1 MKKIISMAMA
11 FIMIVML
18 WGCAPKK
25 TTEVAPIAPSTKTE
39 ATQNSIDYDMINACD
54 ALIRETYSDR
64 AMTSIENGQFIV
76 TILEPNLT
84 SAIVYG
90 TYGLTEAYDELSIA
104 CCEATGLDTLVGVGN
119 NTGEIV
125 YASFN
130 GVDITAYAN

>member
-1 MKKIISMAMA
+1 MKRIFSFVLTFA
-11 FIMIVML
+11 IVL
-18 WGCAPKK
+18 GLCACGSKESAPNIPSAE
-25 TTEVAPIAPSTKTE
+25 TEVV
-39 ATQNSIDYDMINACD
+39 QNSIDYDMINACD
-54 ALIRETYSDR
+54 ALIKETYGDM

-84 SAIVYG
+84 SAMIYG
-90 TYGLTEAYDELSIA
+90 TYGLTEAYDQLSVA
-104 CCEATGLDTLVGVGN
+104 CCELTGLDTLVGVGN

>member
-1 MKKIISMAMA
+1 MKRFFSFVLTFA
-11 FIMIVML
+11 IVFGL
-18 WGCAPKK
+18 CACGSN
-25 TTEVAPIAPSTKTE
+25 ESAPNTPSAET
-39 ATQNSIDYDMINACD
+39 AVVQNSIDYDMINACD
-54 ALIRETYSDR
+54 ALIKETYGDR

-84 SAIVYG
+84 SAMIYG
-90 TYGLTEAYDELSIA
+90 TYGLTEAYDQLSVA
-104 CCEATGLDTLVGVGN
+104 CCELTGLDTLVGVGN

>member
-1 MKKIISMAMA
+1 MKKIISIAMA
-11 FIMIVML
+11 FVMIVML

-25 TTEVAPIAPSTKTE
+25 TTEVAPIAPSTKT
-39 ATQNSIDYDMINACD
+39 TQNSIDYDMINACD
-54 ALIRETYSDR
+54 ALIRETYGDR

-84 SAIVYG
+84 SAMVYG

>member
-1 MKKIISMAMA
+1 MKRFFSFVLTFA
-11 FIMIVML
+11 IVFGL
-18 WGCAPKK
+18 CACGSKESVPN
-25 TTEVAPIAPSTKTE
+25 TPSAET
-39 ATQNSIDYDMINACD
+39 AVVQNSIDYDMINACD
-54 ALIRETYSDR
+54 ALIKETYGDR

-84 SAIVYG
+84 SAMIYG
-90 TYGLTEAYDELSIA
+90 TYGLTEAYDQLSVA
-104 CCEATGLDTLVGVGN
+104 CCELTGLDTLVGVGN

>member
-1 MKKIISMAMA
+1 MKRIFSFVLTFA
-11 FIMIVML
+11 IVFGL
-18 WGCAPKK
+18 CACGSKAPAPN
-25 TTEVAPIAPSTKTE
+25 TPSAETEVV
-39 ATQNSIDYDMINACD
+39 QNSIDYDMINACD
-54 ALIRETYSDR
+54 ALIKETYGDR

-84 SAIVYG
+84 SAMVYG
-90 TYGLTEAYDELSIA
+90 TYGLTEAYDELSVA
-104 CCEATGLDTLVGVGN
+104 CCELTGLDTLVGVGN

>member
-1 MKKIISMAMA
+1 MKRFFSFVLTFA
-11 FIMIVML
+11 IVL
-18 WGCAPKK
+18 GLCACGSK
-25 TTEVAPIAPSTKTE
+25 ESAPNTPSAET
-39 ATQNSIDYDMINACD
+39 AVVQNSIDYDMINACD
-54 ALIRETYSDR
+54 ALIKETYGDR

-84 SAIVYG
+84 SAMIYG
-90 TYGLTEAYDELSIA
+90 TYGLTEAYDQLSVA
-104 CCEATGLDTLVGVGN
+104 CCELTGLDTLVGVGN

>member
-1 MKKIISMAMA
+1 MKRFFSFVLTFA
-11 FIMIVML
+11 IVL
-18 WGCAPKK
+18 GLCACGSKESAPN
-25 TTEVAPIAPSTKTE
+25 TPSAETEVV
-39 ATQNSIDYDMINACD
+39 QNSIDYDMINACD
-54 ALIRETYSDR
+54 ALIRETYGDR

-84 SAIVYG
+84 SAMIYG
-90 TYGLTEAYDELSIA
+90 TYGLTEAYDQLSVA
-104 CCEATGLDTLVGVGN
+104 CCELTGLDTLVGVGN

>member
-1 MKKIISMAMA
+1 MKRIFSFVLTFA
-11 FIMIVML
+11 IVFGL
-18 WGCAPKK
+18 CACSSKESAPN
-25 TTEVAPIAPSTKTE
+25 TPSAETEVV
-39 ATQNSIDYDMINACD
+39 QNSIDYDMINACD
-54 ALIRETYSDR
+54 ALIKETYGDR

-84 SAIVYG
+84 SAMVYG
-90 TYGLTEAYDELSIA
+90 TYGLTEAYDELSVA
-104 CCEATGLDTLVGVGN
+104 CCELTGLDTLVGVGN

>member
-1 MKKIISMAMA
+1 MKRFFSFVLTFA
-11 FIMIVML
+11 IVFGL
-18 WGCAPKK
+18 CACGSKESAPNIPSAE
-25 TTEVAPIAPSTKTE
+25 TEVV
-39 ATQNSIDYDMINACD
+39 QNSIDYDIINACD
-54 ALIRETYSDR
+54 ALIKETYGDR

-90 TYGLTEAYDELSIA
+90 TYGLTEAYDELSVV
-104 CCEATGLDTLVGVGN
+104 CCEVTGLDTLVGVGN
-119 NTGEIV
+119 STGEIV

>member
-1 MKKIISMAMA
+1 MKRFFSFVLTFA
-11 FIMIVML
+11 IMFGL
-18 WGCAPKK
+18 CACGSKESAPN
-25 TTEVAPIAPSTKTE
+25 TPSAETEVV
-39 ATQNSIDYDMINACD
+39 QNSIDYDMINACD
-54 ALIRETYSDR
+54 ALIKETYGDR

-84 SAIVYG
+84 SAMIYG
-90 TYGLTEAYDELSIA
+90 TYGLTEAYDELSVV

-119 NTGEIV
+119 STGEIV

>member
-1 MKKIISMAMA
+1 MKRFFSFVLTFA
-11 FIMIVML
+11 IVL
-18 WGCAPKK
+18 GLCACGSK
-25 TTEVAPIAPSTKTE
+25 ESAPNTPSAET
-39 ATQNSIDYDMINACD
+39 AVVQNSIDYDMINACD
-54 ALIRETYSDR
+54 ALIKETYGDR

-84 SAIVYG
+84 SAMIYG
-90 TYGLTEAYDELSIA
+90 TYGLTEAYDQLSVA
-104 CCEATGLDTLVGVGN
+104 CCEVTGLDTLVGVGN